1 MAADDPDDH
10 EPPCA
15 AEWLGVPALSQPELF
30 ELGALVSDPTAPR
43 QPLHPDTPWGKRLS
57 VVTVV
62 VALCDVDLAMG
73 PTLFLPRT
81 HCVQALWGEVS
92 AACV

>member
-1 MAADDPDDH
+1 VARRA
-10 EPPCA
+10 CA
-15 AEWLGVPALSQPELF
+15 RCSISISQPELF
-30 ELGALVSDPTAPR
+30 ELGALVSDPTAAR

-73 PTLFLPRT
+73 PTLFLPRS
-81 HCVQALWGEVS
+81 HCVQARSQLWGEVP
-92 AACV
+92 ADGT

>member
-1 MAADDPDDH
+1 MARRA
-10 EPPCA
+10 CA
-15 AEWLGVPALSQPELF
+15 RCSISISTSISQPELF

>member
-1 MAADDPDDH
+1 MVRRA
-10 EPPCA
+10 CA
-15 AEWLGVPALSQPELF
+15 RCSISISISIPQPELF
-30 ELGALVSDPTAPR
+30 ELGALVSDPTAAR

-73 PTLFLPRT
+73 PTLFLPRS
-81 HCVQALWGEVS
+81 HCVQARSQLWGEVP
-92 AACV
+92 ADGT